1 MSSTRLGSLE
11 RASLVVAIMS
21 LVIGGASF
29 AYAVAT
35 GWRPGDLFAGQNDR
49 FSCQLR
55 YYDEERREIPTV
67 MYHNDKGTQPWL
79 RMVNTFGEDWTTPK
93 RCETIADRLESFRKD
108 GLRELTYRTDSNT
121 PTQSV
126 ICAKTKSSGNNCELL
141 VTLTRDANAYESLKK
156 MTEAMKNG
164 NTVDQSSN
172 GGSSAA
178 ALSPSSPS
186 VPLGNLLADE
196 DTKAGE
202 TPAK

>member
-1 MSSTRLGSLE
+1 MSSKQLGSLE
-11 RASLVVAIMS
+11 RAGIVVGIIGVVISAVSL
-21 LVIGGASF
+21 

-35 GWRPGDLFAGQNDR
+35 GWRPGELIAGKNDR

-67 MYHNDKGTQPWL
+67 MYHNDKGTQPLL
-79 RMVNTFGEDWTTPK
+79 RMVNTFGDDWTTPK
-93 RCETIADRLESFRKD
+93 RCDTIADRLESFRKD
-108 GLRELTYRTDSNT
+108 GVRELTYRTDSNT

-126 ICAKTKSSGNNCELL
+126 ICAKTKSSGDNCEVL
-141 VTLTRDANAYESLKK
+141 VTLKPDANAFESLKK

-196 DTKAGE
+196 DNKAGE